1 MTLEGIEKEEKKV
14 VLILLVLL
22 FFFFWTNTSASLNCR
37 FFSDFQKKK
46 KKIKQSS
53 HLQNSTLLLTLIFW
67 LYRVCDSSCRLGRM
81 LQRKSEAEEYVF
93 NTLFCPLISFGVA
106 SVSSQTCS
114 DNGHFRRPNGT
125 YDVNRRVILSFSSF
139 QRHGSRGF
147 LLQRFHRPGT
157 QPYLRSRDVHPR
169 INFRGLFRLYQNRFW
184 WFDA

>member
-1 MTLEGIEKEEKKV
+1 MEDNIKVGDRCQVEPGEKRGVVKYVGRAESLGSSYWVGIQYDEPLGKHDGIF
-14 VLILLVLL
+14 LFRYSRLLKDIP
-22 FFFFWTNTSASLNCR
+22 C
-37 FFSDFQKKK
+37 
-46 KKIKQSS
+46 
-53 HLQNSTLLLTLIFW
+53 
-67 LYRVCDSSCRLGRM
+67 CRLGRM

-125 YDVNRRVILSFSSF
+125 YDVNCRVILSFSSF

-169 INFRGLFRLYQNRFW
+169 INFRGLFRLYQNRF
-184 WFDA
+184 